1 MHWQVIH
8 AKPKGNRNL
17 SVTLIEV
24 PMSDAILPH
33 SPGKREDL
41 HKPVGLWPC
50 HNQGGN
56 QYWMLSKQGEIR
68 QVCITL
74 IGWRSRALL
83 PLPSG
88 GTRHAWT
95 LLELTWFSTLATEAR
110 AISIGSTGDQRNH
123 LKILI
128 LKLSPISHADSTLR
142 HGSSRRCLAISQNKE
157 KLQMEECSED
167 NPRQHN
173 YKFIIWWT
181 NLSDCLDF
189 LLFLPKP

>member
-1 MHWQVIH
+1 MSTTGLSWTVYTWRGSCQWRSEKWVEQPMHWQVIH

-74 IGWRSRALL
+74 IGWRSRAYPYNQAGRGMLGLCWNWRDSL
-83 PLPSG
+83 PLPRKQGQSVL
-88 GTRHAWT
+88 AVQVIK
-95 LLELTWFSTLATEAR
+95 EITW
-110 AISIGSTGDQRNH
+110 
-123 LKILI
+123 
-128 LKLSPISHADSTLR
+128 
-142 HGSSRRCLAISQNKE
+142 
-157 KLQMEECSED
+157 
-167 NPRQHN
+167 
-173 YKFIIWWT
+173 KF
-181 NLSDCLDF
+181 
-189 LLFLPKP
+189 